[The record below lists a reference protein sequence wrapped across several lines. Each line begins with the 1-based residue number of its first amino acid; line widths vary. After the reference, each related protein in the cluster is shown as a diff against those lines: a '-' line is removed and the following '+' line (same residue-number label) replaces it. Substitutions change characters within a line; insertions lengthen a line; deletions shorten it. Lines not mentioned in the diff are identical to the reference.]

1 VCITCPFANLHLGQ
15 REAPEPPSDAISGLQ
30 FSPHRSNKLLVSSWD
45 KSVYLYDATD
55 MSRLSSVVF
64 EASLLDACFGEND
77 DEAFA
82 GGLDLAVHRYMMHIS
97 RL

>member
-1 VCITCPFANLHLGQ
+1 
-15 REAPEPPSDAISGLQ
+15 
-30 FSPHRSNKLLVSSWD
+30 
-45 KSVYLYDATD
+45 VYLYDATD

-82 GGLDLAVHRYMMHIS
+82 GGLDLAVHRYMMHNIEVIT
-97 RL
+97 RC